1 VFYKLRIALVLWRL
15 MGVFSP
21 ERQRAR
27 ERTAPEPAPAP
38 GAPQPPPAAPP
49 EREPAGRD
57 WSRWAPGLLVA
68 GLLVVAAAG
77 LPNLGSL
84 LPSFPNPF
92 GTETVDRSGPAV
104 LKSLR
109 DLQEYRAASGHFEV
123 IVDLEKDTKLPS
135 GVLGER
141 ILFVGVGDVEAGV
154 DFSTL
159 DEGAVDVSND
169 RRTATITLPRPQ
181 LSEPRLDLER
191 SYVYDRSQG
200 VLNEIGLLFQD
211 ERNTEREVYLLA
223 EQKLAEAAR
232 DGSGVIARAE
242 ANTREM
248 LTSLLRSLGFR
259 SVTVRFAAPP
269 QR

>member
-15 MGVFSP
+15 MGVFTP
-21 ERQRAR
+21 ERRRAR
-27 ERTAPEPAPAP
+27 ERSEPAPA
-38 GAPQPPPAAPP
+38 APQPQQPPPPAAPP
-49 EREPAGRD
+49 EPEPSGRD
-57 WSRWAPGLLVA
+57 WSKWAPGLLVA
-68 GLLVVAAAG
+68 GLLVLAAAWF
-77 LPNLGSL
+77 PSLGSL

-154 DFSTL
+154 DFSRL
-159 DEGAVDVSND
+159 DEGAVQVSDN

-191 SYVYDRSQG
+191 SYVYDRQQG

-211 ERNTEREVYLLA
+211 EANTEREVYLLA
-223 EQKLAEAAR
+223 ERKLAQAAQ

-259 SVTVRFAAPP
+259 TVTVRFAAPP

>member
-21 ERQRAR
+21 ERRRER

-38 GAPQPPPAAPP
+38 VPPQPPAAPP
-49 EREPAGRD
+49 EPAPAGRD
-57 WSRWAPGLLVA
+57 WSKWVPGLLVA
-68 GLLVVAAAG
+68 GLLVVAAG
-77 LPNLGSL
+77 WLPSLGSF

-154 DFSTL
+154 DFSAL
-159 DEGAVDVSND
+159 DEGAVQVSNN
-169 RRTATITLPRPQ
+169 RRTATITLPRPE

-242 ANTREM
+242 GNTREM

-259 SVTVRFAAPP
+259 TVTVRFAEPP

>member
-21 ERQRAR
+21 ERRR
-27 ERTAPEPAPAP
+27 ERVRPEPAPVP
-38 GAPQPPPAAPP
+38 PQPPAAPP
-49 EREPAGRD
+49 EPSGRD
-57 WSRWAPGLLVA
+57 WSRWVPGLLVA

-77 LPNLGSL
+77 LQNFSL

-104 LKSLR
+104 LQSLR

-154 DFSTL
+154 DFSGL
-159 DEGAVDVSND
+159 DEGAVQVSNN

-181 LSEPRLDLER
+181 LSEPRLDLDR

-200 VLNEIGLLFQD
+200 VLNEIGLLFED

-223 EQKLAEAAR
+223 EQKLAAAAR

-242 ANTREM
+242 TNTREM
-248 LTSLLRSLGFR
+248 LTSLLRSLGFER
-259 SVTVRFAAPP
+259 VTVRFAAPP